1 MITFSSGLHLTIIFV
16 MALAML
22 YILFEVYNVVRLY
35 IAEYK
40 YNKEKPIEID
50 FSTRSGRDEFFNNT
64 YKKW

>member
-1 MITFSSGLHLTIIFV
+1 MITFSSGLHLAVILI

-22 YILFEVYNVVRLY
+22 YILFEVYNVVRLN

-40 YNKEKPIEID
+40 YNKEKPINID
-50 FSTRSGRDEFFNNT
+50 FNESTDVDEFFNNT

>member
-1 MITFSSGLHLTIIFV
+1 MITFSSGLHLAIIFV

-40 YNKEKPIEID
+40 YNQEKPINID
-50 FSTRSGRDEFFNNT
+50 FNKSTDVDEFFNNT
-64 YKKW
+64 YKTW

>member
-1 MITFSSGLHLTIIFV
+1 

-40 YNKEKPIEID
+40 YNQEKPINID
-50 FSTRSGRDEFFNNT
+50 FNKSTDVDEFFNNT
-64 YKKW
+64 YKTW